1 MNNSIVEK
9 QSKTEIAQKTSWV
22 IYLHFHSC
30 QIRPCNKT
38 IQFFIVNYYYM
49 LLSFIEIV
57 LFISIETSVVFVNS
71 FLCCLAFHRGLGPCD
86 FLKYLL
92 PAFMPDIAFGG
103 RIAAREKT
111 DD

>member
-9 QSKTEIAQKTSWV
+9 QSKTEIAPKTSWV

-57 LFISIETSVVFVNS
+57 LFISIETSIWMKLLN
-71 FLCCLAFHRGLGPCD
+71 LMNFHHIP
-86 FLKYLL
+86 L
-92 PAFMPDIAFGG
+92 P
-103 RIAAREKT
+103 R
-111 DD
+111 